1 MSVRRKSGCQTP
13 LVSAGETQD
22 NLLMELFREQFD
34 YLDNWMAERAD
45 RNQLNT
51 FVDQGP
57 LTWPAAGQRNLVI
70 GRDIAVELGHPG
82 DASVAFIIWGA
93 SSGDQRDSRVYRVG
107 PDLPASRGQRRPFAK
122 VVMIRGTGFTVDNT
136 YARYR
141 QLDAVRYA
149 IDLKGYMMRAVSQV
163 NREWSR
169 VSHAALENGF
179 SLAVLGGALVAAY
192 TAIDWVDR
200 ADVLFVT
207 SSRADVMA
215 FQPQAER
222 VRGVTA
228 AMNKMS
234 EEMNFDC
241 DSCSYADVC
250 GDVAGLRAMR
260 KAMEKRDA

>member
-1 MSVRRKSGCQTP
+1 
-13 LVSAGETQD
+13 
-22 NLLMELFREQFD
+22 MELFREQFD
-34 YLDNWMAERAD
+34 FLDTWMAERAD
-45 RNQLNT
+45 RDELSAI
-51 FVDQGP
+51 VDPGP

-93 SSGDQRDSRVYRVG
+93 SSGDQRDSRIYRVG
-107 PDLPASRGQRRPFAK
+107 PDLPASLGQRRPFAK
-122 VVMIRGTGFTVDNT
+122 GVMIQGNGFDADNT

-141 QLDAVRYA
+141 QLEAVRYD

-169 VSHAALENGF
+169 VSHAAMENGF
-179 SLAVLGGALVAAY
+179 SLAVLGAALITAF

-207 SSRADVMA
+207 SSRADVMTL
-215 FQPQAER
+215 QPLAER
-222 VRGVTA
+222 VRQVTA

-234 EEMNFDC
+234 AEMNFDC

-260 KAMEKRDA
+260 KAMKQRDA

>member
-1 MSVRRKSGCQTP
+1 MPPNNAST
-13 LVSAGETQD
+13 ADGEKPGAPG
-22 NLLMELFREQFD
+22 MALFREPFD
-34 YLDNWMAERAD
+34 FLDTWMAEHAD
-45 RNQLNT
+45 RSQLIT
-51 FVDQGP
+51 IADQGP

-93 SSGDQRDSRVYRVG
+93 SSGDQRGSRIYRVG

-122 VVMIRGTGFTVDNT
+122 VVMIQGSGFDAENT

-141 QLDAVRYA
+141 QLEAVRYD

-179 SLAVLGGALVAAY
+179 SFAVLGGALIAAF

-215 FQPQAER
+215 LQPLAER
-222 VRGVTA
+222 VRQVIA

-234 EEMNFDC
+234 AEMNFDC

-260 KAMEKRDA
+260 KALEKRDA